1 MRIRDLHI
9 DGFGHFSDRDFGPFA
24 RPVTVFHG
32 PNEAGKTTLLEFIRA
47 ILFGFLDGRSRRNL
61 YPPLSGGRHG
71 GSITV
76 ESDDGE
82 IVSVRRVSG
91 TGGGQ
96 VTLVGKAG
104 NPMPHTEISR
114 LLGSHSR
121 RTFETLFGFTLEEL
135 HDDALLSDDSVNSQI
150 YSAGIGATRLPD
162 ALRTLD
168 QQKELLFL
176 FRGSKHAINTSAS
189 RLDEVESSLREV
201 ADNAAEYGRK
211 FVRLESVVRDLNAL
225 RERRL
230 SVESK
235 LRRYRNLERAWD
247 VWNDLDSARRRLE
260 ALPNIADFPASGVN
274 RLDILNARAD
284 DARREMDSAVEQVR
298 SLEESVAFPIEH
310 QSVLNQSDAVKDL
323 QRQRAAFDQSVKD
336 VPERQAELGAMRV
349 TLKETLSDL
358 GPDWDAERLTKFDLS
373 IVVREEV
380 SAHADRLR
388 ADREDVSRAES
399 ALAASATALQEA
411 SQDVER
417 AQSDLDASPEPA
429 FDDAGLRERRAALR
443 RARNILDDHARA
455 ETRDEDLRAQIGDE
469 PTSESTPTAGSPARM
484 YAVGIAVLGIGMI
497 VFGVILGDSATF
509 LGVVAGI
516 VLVAAAVYMFV
527 RAGSAPQPTATPV
540 AERVHRRV
548 DEAVHC
554 LADLSAELEQASADL
569 GIDSLDADSLI
580 AAEESLD
587 TEETR
592 LTERD
597 RLIAALRDAGGLLRQ
612 RTSHRDKSAASL
624 ESARSALES
633 AQNDWKQWLTERSLL
648 DAFSPENIEELR
660 RLVDLGRTHHR
671 NVTDMKRRIAAI
683 RTDIEEFLDIVT
695 PLRLA
700 HGFELLPDDYP
711 RAAAVA
717 DDLIELHQ
725 QVSDQSRA
733 KADAQNDLRAARN
746 VLKERERNLKKIQQ
760 EIDDLL
766 NAAGAQDA
774 DDFHRRA
781 EIHAERQRLKASID
795 SALDQLQRISGPG
808 PALDALQAE
817 LARSNTDTIADD
829 IRRVEQELAE
839 VNERTEAMVSERTT
853 TQNSLNS
860 LRSEEDSSRL
870 RAERHRLR
878 EGMRSHARE
887 WAVRTI
893 AQNLLRV
900 AQSKFEKERQPDVIR
915 HSEKFFRDI
924 TEGRYTTV
932 FSPLDE
938 SEIYVTDSAGAQ
950 KQPAHL
956 SRGAREQLFLS
967 LRFGLIREHG
977 QRAEGLP
984 VIVDEVLVNF
994 DPRRAL
1000 KAAHAFIELSQSN
1013 QVLVFTCHPQIVDRF
1028 VDAASERGA
1037 QPPEIIEIGEAVS
1050 QGVLNS

>member
-1 MRIRDLHI
+1 MKIRDLHI

-24 RPVTVFHG
+24 RPVTVFYG
-32 PNEAGKTTLLEFIRA
+32 PNETGKTTLLEFIRTV
-47 ILFGFLDGRSRRNL
+47 LFGFLDGRSRRNL
-61 YPPLSGGRHG
+61 YLPLSGGRHG

-82 IVSVRRVSG
+82 VTTVRRVSG

-96 VTLVGKAG
+96 VTLTGEAG
-104 NPMPHTEISR
+104 NPIPRTELSR

-121 RTFETLFGFTLEEL
+121 KTFETLFGFTLDEL

-150 YSAGIGATRLPD
+150 YSAGMGATRLPD
-162 ALRTLD
+162 ALKMLD
-168 QQKELLFL
+168 DQKRDLFL
-176 FRGSKHAINTSAS
+176 SGGSKHAIHTTAG
-189 RLDEVESSLREV
+189 RLDEVESGLREV
-201 ADNAAEYGRK
+201 VNNAAEYGRESA
-211 FVRLESVVRDLNAL
+211 RLESIERDLNAL
-225 RERRL
+225 RERRFG
-230 SVESK
+230 VESE
-235 LRRYRNLERAWD
+235 LRHHQNLERAWD
-247 VWNDLDSARRRLE
+247 IWNDLVSAQRRLE
-260 ALPNIADFPASGVN
+260 DLPDIADFPANGVN
-274 RLDILNARAD
+274 RLDTLNARAD
-284 DARREMDSAVEQVR
+284 DARKEMESAVERVR
-298 SLEESVAFPIEH
+298 SLEESAATPIEY
-310 QSVLNQSDAVKDL
+310 QSILDQSDAVRNL
-323 QRQRAAFDQSVKD
+323 QRRRAAFDQSVKD
-336 VPERQAELGAMRV
+336 VPERQAELDAMRV
-349 TLKETLSDL
+349 RLKDALSNL
-358 GPDWDAERLTKFDLS
+358 GPDWDAQRLTKFDLS

-380 SAHADRLR
+380 STHADRLR
-388 ADREDVSRAES
+388 TAREDVSRAES
-399 ALAASATALQEA
+399 ALAASETALQEA
-411 SQDVER
+411 SQAAER
-417 AQSDLDASPEPA
+417 AKSDLDASPDPF
-429 FDDAGLRERRAALR
+429 FDDDGLRERRTDLR
-443 RARNILDDHARA
+443 KTRNILDDHARA
-455 ETRDEDLRAQIGDE
+455 KTRVEDLRAQIDDE
-469 PTSESTPTAGSPARM
+469 PASESTPTT
-484 YAVGIAVLGIGMI
+484 GILAKMSAAALAALGIGMI

-509 LGVVAGI
+509 LGGVAGLLLIVVA
-516 VLVAAAVYMFV
+516 VYTFV
-527 RAGSAPQPTATPV
+527 RAGPALQSAASPV
-540 AERVHRRV
+540 ADGIYRRIA
-548 DEAVHC
+548 EAEQR
-554 LADLSAELEQASADL
+554 LAELRAQLNQESADL

-587 TEETR
+587 TEWTR

-597 RLIAALRDAGGLLRQ
+597 RLIAALRDAGDLLRQ
-612 RTSHRDKSAASL
+612 RTSLRDESAATF

-633 AQNDWKQWLTERSLL
+633 AQNDWKQWLNERSLL
-648 DAFSPENIEELR
+648 DSFSTENIEELR
-660 RLVDLGRTHHR
+660 RLVDLGHTHHR
-671 NVTDMKRRIAAI
+671 NVTDMERRIAAI
-683 RTDIEEFLDIVT
+683 RTDIEEFVDILM
-695 PLRLA
+695 PLSAA
-700 HGFELLPDDYP
+700 HGFELLPEDHP

-746 VLKERERNLKKIQQ
+746 GLKGREQSLKKIQQ
-760 EIDDLL
+760 QIDDIL
-766 NAAGAQDA
+766 NAAGAHDT

-808 PALDALQAE
+808 AALDDLQAE
-817 LARSNTDTIADD
+817 LSQSNAGTIADD
-829 IRRVEQELAE
+829 VGRTDQQLKDINDQLQALA
-839 VNERTEAMVSERTT
+839 TACGAI
-853 TQNSLNS
+853 QNSLDS
-860 LRSEEDSSRL
+860 LLGEEDSSRL
-870 RAERHRLR
+870 RAERLRLR
-878 EGMRSHARE
+878 EEMRSHTRE

-915 HSEKFFRDI
+915 HSEKFFRNI

-977 QRAEGLP
+977 QRAERLP

-994 DPRRAL
+994 DPERAL

-1028 VDAASERGA
+1028 AEAASERGT
-1037 QPPEIIEIGEAVS
+1037 QPPQIIEIDGAAART
-1050 QGVLNS
+1050 

>member
-1 MRIRDLHI
+1 MKICNLHI
-9 DGFGHFSDRDFGPFA
+9 DGFGHFSDRDFGPFD

-32 PNEAGKTTLLEFIRA
+32 PNEAGKTTLLEFIRT

-61 YPPLSGGRHG
+61 YLPLSGGRHG

-82 IVSVRRVSG
+82 IVTVRRVSG

-96 VTLVGKAG
+96 ITLTGEAG
-104 NPMPHTEISR
+104 NPIPRAELAR
-114 LLGSHSR
+114 LLSSHSR
-121 RTFETLFGFTLEEL
+121 KTFETLFGFTLDEL

-150 YSAGIGATRLPD
+150 YSAGMGATRLPD
-162 ALRTLD
+162 ALKMLD
-168 QQKELLFL
+168 DQKRDLFL
-176 FRGSKHAINTSAS
+176 SGGSKHSVYTTAG
-189 RLDEVESSLREV
+189 RLDEVESGLREV
-201 ADNAAEYGRK
+201 EDNAAEYGRESA
-211 FVRLESVVRDLNAL
+211 RLEGIEHDLNAM
-225 RERRL
+225 REHRL
-230 SVESK
+230 GVESE
-235 LRRYRNLERAWD
+235 LRRHQNLERAWD
-247 VWNDLDSARRRLE
+247 DWINLVNAQRRLE
-260 ALPNIADFPASGVN
+260 NLPDIADFPANGVN
-274 RLDILNARAD
+274 RLDTLNARAD
-284 DARREMDSAVEQVR
+284 DARGEMDSAVERVR
-298 SLEESVAFPIEH
+298 NLKESAALSIEH
-310 QSVLNQSDAVKDL
+310 QAILDQSDAVRDL
-323 QRQRAAFDQSVKD
+323 QRRRAVFDQAVKD

-358 GPDWDAERLTKFDLS
+358 GPDWDAKRLAGFDLS
-373 IVVREEV
+373 ILVLDEV
-380 SAHADRLR
+380 SAHGARLR
-388 ADREDVSRAES
+388 DARDEIRRAET
-399 ALAASATALQEA
+399 AFANAKTALDEA
-411 SQDVER
+411 SQAQER
-417 AQSDLDASPEPA
+417 AQAELDAAPQA
-429 FDDAGLRERRAALR
+429 VLDQDGIRERRALIR
-443 RARNILDDHARA
+443 RARTELGERDRAAANVEILQ
-455 ETRDEDLRAQIGDE
+455 AQVDDE
-469 PTSESTPTAGSPARM
+469 PAADTQVTTSSSVTITRIVSVSLAVSGVAALIFGFLIGNQAIGLGLLAGAIMLAGAFILILGSRRTATTQVAESPAFARLRRQIDEEEKRLSRFQTTLSEL
-484 YAVGIAVLGIGMI
+484 ASQLDIESP
-497 VFGVILGDSATF
+497 D
-509 LGVVAGI
+509 
-516 VLVAAAVYMFV
+516 
-527 RAGSAPQPTATPV
+527 
-540 AERVHRRV
+540 AE
-548 DEAVHC
+548 A
-554 LADLSAELEQASADL
+554 
-569 GIDSLDADSLI
+569 LI
-580 AAEESLD
+580 AAEDALD
-587 TEETR
+587 TAQAALAERNRLAEVLRGAEET
-592 LTERD
+592 LE
-597 RLIAALRDAGGLLRQ
+597 Q
-612 RTSHRDKSAASL
+612 RKARRVELAASVK
-624 ESARSALES
+624 SIRGALES
-633 AQNDWKQWLTERSLL
+633 AEYDWRAWLTQRSLL
-648 DAFSPENIEELR
+648 DSFSPENIEVLR
-660 RLVDLGRTHHR
+660 GLVDLGRTRHAD
-671 NVTDMKRRIAAI
+671 VTSMEQRIAAI
-683 RTDIEEFLDIVT
+683 RTDIQEFLDILT
-695 PLRLA
+695 PLSVA
-700 HGFELLPDDYP
+700 HGFELLPDDHP

-746 VLKERERNLKKIQQ
+746 GLKDREQNLKQIRQQ
-760 EIDDLL
+760 IADLL

-795 SALDQLQRISGPG
+795 SALDQLQRISGPV

-839 VNERTEAMVSERTT
+839 VNERIEAMVSERTT

-938 SEIYVTDSAGAQ
+938 SDIYVTDSAGAQ

-1000 KAAHAFIELSQSN
+1000 KAAHAFTELSQSN

-1028 VDAASERGA
+1028 VDAASERGE
-1037 QPPEIIEIGEAVS
+1037 QPPEVIEIGEAVS
-1050 QGVLNS
+1050 

>member
-9 DGFGHFSDRDFGPFA
+9 DGFGHFSDRDFGPFD

-162 ALRTLD
+162 ALKMLD
-168 QQKELLFL
+168 DQKRDLFL
-176 FRGSKHAINTSAS
+176 SGGSKHAINKVAS
-189 RLDEVESSLREV
+189 SLDEVDSKLREV
-201 ADNAAEYGRK
+201 ESNAAEYGHQSAR
-211 FVRLESVVRDLNAL
+211 L
-225 RERRL
+225 REIEQEMALLRKRRQE
-230 SVESK
+230 VESELK
-235 LRRYRNLERAWD
+235 GYQSLERAWD
-247 VWNDLDSARRRLE
+247 DWIDLCNAQRSLDEMSSIDEFPEGGGARLE
-260 ALPNIADFPASGVN
+260 T
-274 RLDILNARAD
+274 
-284 DARREMDSAVEQVR
+284 
-298 SLEESVAFPIEH
+298 LEERVKTAREEHDLAVDNVKSAKDRATVDIRHESLIE
-310 QSVLNQSDAVKDL
+310 
-323 QRQRAAFDQSVKD
+323 QRETIRDIQQGRNGFDQSVKD
-336 VPERQAELGAMRV
+336 VPEREAELTAKRTDLRN
-349 TLKETLSDL
+349 TLNDL
-358 GPDWDAERLTKFDLS
+358 GPDWDIDRLRDFDLS
-373 IVVREEV
+373 IVVREKV
-380 SAHADRLR
+380 STFGERLR
-388 ADREDVSRAES
+388 DAADLLRRTQSDLTAAEN
-399 ALAASATALQEA
+399 ALTDASGG
-411 SQDVER
+411 VER
-417 AQSDLDASPEPA
+417 AQNNLDSAPVPTLDE
-429 FDDAGLRERRAALR
+429 DQIRQRRGHIR
-443 RARNILDDHARA
+443 TARDTLDDLAR
-455 ETRDEDLRAQIGDE
+455 TQDRVTDLRDRYEGE
-469 PTSESTPTAGSPARM
+469 SESGSASTSRGGTM
-484 YAVGIAVLGIGMI
+484 VVAAMLGI
-497 VFGVILGDSATF
+497 V
-509 LGVVAGI
+509 GI
-516 VLVAAAVYMFV
+516 VLAIAGAFLGESALILGLIAGVFLVSVAVYLFVRSRLPSQDHSQPRTTRIRLDEAEAHLSEIQTRLDEDAAAIGTDALDRTSLSDMEQSLDDEQARLNEMVNL
-527 RAGSAPQPTATPV
+527 TAV
-540 AERVHRRV
+540 
-548 DEAVHC
+548 
-554 LADLSAELEQASADL
+554 LEQAKERIQTLTIRRD
-569 GIDSLDADSLI
+569 DSRQTV
-580 AAEESLD
+580 ED
-587 TEETR
+587 T
-592 LTERD
+592 
-597 RLIAALRDAGGLLRQ
+597 
-612 RTSHRDKSAASL
+612 KSAFETAEGEWS
-624 ESARSALES
+624 R
-633 AQNDWKQWLTERSLL
+633 WLTERGLREG
-648 DAFSPENIEELR
+648 FSPDSIEELR
-660 RLVDLGRTHHR
+660 RLVDLGRAHF
-671 NVTDMKRRIAAI
+671 NSVTEMEDRIEAI
-683 RTDIEEFLDIVT
+683 KTDIRDFVEVVR
-695 PLRLA
+695 PLAAA
-700 HGFELLPDDYP
+700 HGFDFDPADHT

-717 DDLIELHQ
+717 DSLIELYED
-725 QVSDQSRA
+725 VSESTR
-733 KADAQNDLRAARN
+733 KRTDAQEDLRNARDELN
-746 VLKERERNLKKIQQ
+746 RREKVLREA
-760 EIDDLL
+760 EGEVEDLVSRG
-766 NAAGAQDA
+766 GARDA
-774 DDFHRRA
+774 EEFRLRA
-781 EIHAERQRLKASID
+781 QAYDERQKAESAMTG
-795 SALDQLQRISGPG
+795 ALDNLRRISGPG
-808 PALDALQAE
+808 DAFETL
-817 LARSNTDTIADD
+817 RSRLTASTPQSIDTD
-829 IRRVEQELAE
+829 IRRSEEDLKEILEKIEDLATKRGEVEKML
-839 VNERTEAMVSERTT
+839 SDI
-853 TQNSLNS
+853 L
-860 LRSEEDSSRL
+860 SEEDSSRL

-915 HSEKFFRDI
+915 HSEKFFRNI

-977 QRAEGLP
+977 QHAERLP

-994 DPRRAL
+994 DPGRAR
-1000 KAAHAFIELSQSN
+1000 KAAHAFIELSHTN